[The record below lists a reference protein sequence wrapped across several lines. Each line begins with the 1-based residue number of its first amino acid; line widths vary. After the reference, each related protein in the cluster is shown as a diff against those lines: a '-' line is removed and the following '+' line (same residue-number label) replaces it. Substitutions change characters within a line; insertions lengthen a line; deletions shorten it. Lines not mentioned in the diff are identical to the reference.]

1 MGTKIGSIVMVA
13 VLVVGTAAFARP
25 GRLMADDD
33 IGGHGGVYTNLIV
46 REMTVEPVR
55 AVVGEKV
62 KVDVLI
68 EFRGEGMGSAP
79 LRLWAGKNIVDQML
93 YDFRAGME
101 SERLRRFTLEW
112 DTKGA
117 APGEHR
123 LRVELFNPT
132 DAHEFDNELALPE
145 PVVVAAPGASF
156 PGGIAAG
163 GRAKAIQER

>member
-1 MGTKIGSIVMVA
+1 MKKMVGSIVMAA
-13 VLVVGTAAFARP
+13 VLVVGAAAFAMP
-25 GRLMADDD
+25 GRLLADDD

-46 REMTVEPVR
+46 REMTVAPVR
-55 AVVGEKV
+55 AIAGEKV

-79 LRLWAGKNIVDQML
+79 LRLWAGKNIVDQVL
-93 YDFRAGME
+93 YNFRGSVE

-117 APGEHR
+117 APGDHR

-132 DAHEFDNELALPE
+132 DAHEFDNELTLGE
-145 PVVVAAPGASF
+145 PVVVAMPGASF
-156 PGGIAAG
+156 PGRIAAG